1 MPEEGREQRKKEQKN
16 EDACETVQKIAVRQQ
31 VDDRIR
37 VRVKEPVIIPENQL
51 VKSGEKGIPVQKRTE
66 SGKKGQNGRNG
77 RDDPEKNKPPFPD
90 PEKSQRQKQDGA
102 EDQKKLDGVK
112 NFFDLAEMDPSFF
125 RHGKRRKVKL
135 SPVKKRIVVDQGVI
149 LFQDLRF
156 GHGRKSGK
164 LLIFDLLHIQR
175 TKMKDQYDAE

>member
-1 MPEEGREQRKKEQKN
+1 MPEEGREQRKKEQKH
-16 EDACETVQKIAVRQQ
+16 EDAGETVQKIAVRQQ

-77 RDDPEKNKPPFPD
+77 RDDPEKNKLPFPD

-149 LFQDLRF
+149 LFQDLCF
-156 GHGRKSGK
+156 GHRRKSGK
-164 LLIFDLLHIQR
+164 LLIFDLIDIQR

>member
-1 MPEEGREQRKKEQKN
+1 MPEEGREQRKKEQKH
-16 EDACETVQKIAVRQQ
+16 EDAGETVQKIAVRQQ

-149 LFQDLRF
+149 LFQDLCF
-156 GHGRKSGK
+156 GHRRKSGK
-164 LLIFDLLHIQR
+164 LLIFDLIDIQR

>member
-51 VKSGEKGIPVQKRTE
+51 VKSGEKGIPVQDRTE
-66 SGKKGQNGRNG
+66 SGKKCQDGRNG

-90 PEKSQRQKQDGA
+90 TEKSQRKKRGGA
-102 EDQKKLDGVK
+102 EEQEELDGIK

-125 RHGKRRKVKL
+125 
-135 SPVKKRIVVDQGVI
+135 
-149 LFQDLRF
+149 
-156 GHGRKSGK
+156 
-164 LLIFDLLHIQR
+164 
-175 TKMKDQYDAE
+175 